1 MLFLLTLHN
10 DIATFSTKF
19 LKLNIFISKI
29 IITQWTTHQ
38 TLRVLHYMCFI
49 SDSDDDFES
58 PSKLFWTSDIKQA
71 STSSSY
77 NPIQQPEVL
86 QDQSLH
92 GPCSAQL
99 ASFEYKV
106 EADLVE
112 SEQLSCILKDK
123 EKEIELVRAQK
134 MNLEKE
140 TRQVCKCLIC
150 NITATL
156 PLAISPCC
164 KIFWAVIPVL
174 NAG

>member
-1 MLFLLTLHN
+1 MV
-10 DIATFSTKF
+10 K
-19 LKLNIFISKI
+19 
-29 IITQWTTHQ
+29 
-38 TLRVLHYMCFI
+38 
-49 SDSDDDFES
+49 
-58 PSKLFWTSDIKQA
+58 
-71 STSSSY
+71 
-77 NPIQQPEVL
+77 
-86 QDQSLH
+86 
-92 GPCSAQL
+92 
-99 ASFEYKV
+99 
-106 EADLVE
+106 ADLAE
-112 SEQLSCILKDK
+112 SEQLTSILKDK